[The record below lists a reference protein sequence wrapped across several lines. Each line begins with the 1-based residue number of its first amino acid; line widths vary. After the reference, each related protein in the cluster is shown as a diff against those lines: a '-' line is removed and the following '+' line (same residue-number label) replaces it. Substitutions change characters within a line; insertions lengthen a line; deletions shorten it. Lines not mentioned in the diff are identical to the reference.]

1 MKYVTLENEM
11 LDEICFRY
19 YGTEKGTVEKVLALN
34 KHVAELPLLLPEGVE
49 IELPSLE
56 AKTKEMKLWE

>member
-1 MKYVTLENEM
+1 M